1 MRALFSDRKGYGV
14 GDLMPLALT
23 FVVVA
28 IAIAIG
34 AAVLTDV
41 RDSSTFT
48 SNDYGYNATA
58 KGLESMATFGNWLP
72 TLALVVIAAIIIGV
86 LIMYL
91 ASRFR

>member
-1 MRALFSDRKGYGV
+1 MMNRKGYGI
-14 GDLMPLALT
+14 GDLLPLALT

-41 RDSSTFT
+41 RSSSTFT
-48 SNDYGYNATA
+48 TNDAGYNATT
-58 KGLESMATFGNWLP
+58 KGLLAMTTFGDWLP
-72 TLALVVIAAIIIGV
+72 TLALVVVAAIIIGV